1 MIYETIQVSVEGPRA
16 TVTLARPDVRN
27 AFDDRVIGELT
38 RAFDRLGSNPSVRV
52 IVLAGE
58 GKVFSA
64 GADLHWMKSMISY
77 SEADNRIDAEALA
90 GMFLV
95 IDQCPK
101 PVIARVQRA
110 AMGGGAGLVASVDIA
125 IAEEGTQFA
134 FTEVRLGIIPAAISP
149 FVVAKIGAG
158 HARRYFLTGE
168 RFDAAEAHR
177 IGLVAEVAPQGALD
191 ATVDRL
197 VNELLASGPEAVTQA
212 KALISIVSGEPDRKA
227 LIGET
232 ARRIA
237 ERRAS
242 EEGQAGMIAFL
253 EKRPAPWVDTP

>member
-134 FTEVRLGIIPAAISP
+134 FTEVRLGIIHAAISP
-149 FVVAKIGAG
+149 FVVAKIGA
-158 HARRYFLTGE
+158 
-168 RFDAAEAHR
+168 D
-177 IGLVAEVAPQGALD
+177 VV
-191 ATVDRL
+191 
-197 VNELLASGPEAVTQA
+197 
-212 KALISIVSGEPDRKA
+212 
-227 LIGET
+227 
-232 ARRIA
+232 
-237 ERRAS
+237 
-242 EEGQAGMIAFL
+242 
-253 EKRPAPWVDTP
+253 